1 MACGRFKRDSCGPG
15 PDRVLEPALHHL
27 ASDPDPHVRAMAAEL
42 VGKLADSE
50 ARAVAALQASRTRA
64 VCAIGPSEAVTPT
77 GFVM

>member
-1 MACGRFKRDSCGPG
+1 
-15 PDRVLEPALHHL
+15 
-27 ASDPDPHVRAMAAEL
+27 MAAEL